1 MSNRLLFLAVFLVG
15 CLQPVDTPV
24 APPKPEVLTVEQA
37 ADEFVRL
44 YAEGLSV
51 ASAEIGQNAQ
61 SGVYSDM
68 TAVNDAWVESS
79 RKAREKASQ
88 VLVDAMNRAV
98 RDHEKRSAADAAGM
112 FLEMS
117 NGFKARS
124 K

>member
-1 MSNRLLFLAVFLVG
+1 MTRLTLFLAVLLAG
-15 CLQPVDTPV
+15 CVRPVPDTHV
-24 APPKPEVLTVEQA
+24 VPKPESLTVEQA

-51 ASAEIGQNAQ
+51 AAADVASTAG
-61 SGVYSDM
+61 SYRDM
-68 TAVNDAWVESS
+68 TALNDAWVEKS
-79 RKAREKASQ
+79 RRARENASQ

-98 RDHEKRSAADAAGM
+98 VDHEKRSAADAGPM

-117 NGFKARS
+117 RGFKRRAE